1 MEERKGSYWDVWYSN
16 PENKKKKR
24 QYARDRYYSKRDEI
38 LASKRERLS
47 NETEEQR
54 SSRLQKMRDYYYEKR
69 NDGAPRGDGD
79 KGCERDTF

>member
-24 QYARDRYYSKRDEI
+24 QYARDRNYSKRDEI

-79 KGCERDTF
+79 KG